1 MSAND
6 LPLIRLDSL
15 LNYADDQKV
24 VPGLQIHRN
33 QKVELAIP
41 YPPARKA
48 VYRGSSLIHF
58 PKLPIHLAYHSMT
71 RWRRMA

>member
-1 MSAND
+1 MSANE
-6 LPLIRLDSL
+6 LPLIRLDVPLS
-15 LNYADDQKV
+15 YADDQKV
-24 VPGLQIHRN
+24 VPDLQIHQN

-41 YPPARKA
+41 SQLGHMV

-58 PKLPIHLAYHSMT
+58 PKLLIHRVYHSMT